1 MKIAH
6 HKLKQ
11 IIKEEITKLLE
22 KWPSSWE
29 TIQAEPDVQHPAKDF
44 SKDEV
49 EDMILNALMKQMDET
64 GSRQD
69 VIDGMHRAYGHM
81 DRTIKIKVKDRLDH
95 LQRIGK
101 IKARGDVVELY

>member
-29 TIQAEPDVQHPAKDF
+29 TIQAEPDVQHPEKIF
-44 SKDEV
+44 SEDEI
-49 EDMILNALMKQMDET
+49 EEYILDALNKKGGT
-64 GSRQD
+64 GSVQD

-81 DRTIKIKVKDRLDH
+81 DRTIKIKVEDKLDD
-95 LQRIGK
+95 LLRRDK
-101 IKARGDVVELY
+101 ITVRGDVVELY